1 MRLLIAADMEGI
13 SGVVSWDHVNIE
25 HPEYQ
30 RFRRIMTQD
39 VNAAVQGAYEG
50 GASEV
55 IVTDGHW
62 NSTNILIEELDPRV
76 HLNAGSPS
84 PFSMV
89 EGVANHI
96 DAAMF
101 IGFHARMGTP
111 QAILDHTWSS
121 TRVENLWLND
131 RLAGETALNAAL
143 CGSFGVPVLLVSGD
157 QAVCGEAGE
166 WIEGVLTVQVK
177 KALGR
182 HAADCL
188 PLAEAQRRI
197 REGAAQAVRN
207 FRDGA
212 APVPLDLAPPIQVG
226 IEFIYSD
233 MADRAALMPGC
244 ARIDGRK
251 VEYSAVDM
259 PGAYQ
264 GFRAMVTLAQR

>member
-13 SGVVSWDHVNIE
+13 SGVVSLNHTHID

-39 VNAAVQGAYEG
+39 VNAAVEGAFEG

-55 IVTDGHW
+55 FVSDGHW

-76 HLNAGSPS
+76 RLNSGSPS

-89 EGVANHI
+89 EGINNSI

-101 IGFHARMGTP
+101 IGYHARMGTP

-121 TRVENLWLND
+121 AQVANLWLND
-131 RLAGETALNAAL
+131 RLSGETGLNAAL

-157 QAVCGEAGE
+157 QSVCAEAAE

-177 KALGR
+177 KAVGR
-182 HAADCL
+182 HAAECL
-188 PLAEAQRRI
+188 PIAEAQAKI
-197 REGAAQAVRN
+197 KEGAAQAVRN
-207 FRDGA
+207 LLVGA
-212 APVPLDLAPPIQVG
+212 APVPLDLAAPILVG

-233 MADRAALMPGC
+233 MAERAALMPGSV
-244 ARIDGRK
+244 RVDGRK
-251 VEYSAVDM
+251 VEFSAVDM

-264 GFRAMVTLAQR
+264 GFRAMVTLARR